1 MFVIDYKV
9 TISDINY
16 GGHMGN
22 ERALLLFQE
31 VRINLFKI
39 LGGSEINL
47 GENVGIIQKDAHVY
61 YKGEVY
67 LGEKLK
73 VKIVGAELKKA
84 SINFLYEIENENN
97 QIVIE
102 GTTLIVGFN
111 YTLKKI
117 SKFPEELLT
126 KLKNII

>member
-1 MFVIDYKV
+1 MFAIDYKV

-47 GENVGIIQKDAHVY
+47 GENVGTIQKDAHVY